1 MFILF
6 CSKSLFSQRIFPF
19 VPLCF
24 SPFFDLCLH
33 IPFTIYFLSNA
44 SKAVH
49 DVELLPCRVE
59 FDRLTDLLRARTIE
73 PDPPKSIVFREE
85 NNEGIR
91 IDAIGGSTS
100 HQMAAESPTVKVRT
114 KPAHTSILC
123 YSQCK
128 VTENSI
134 DSIPGS
140 HESRAKLEEHRT
152 PVQFIILFQYL
163 RG

>member
-1 MFILF
+1 MQD
-6 CSKSLFSQRIFPF
+6 SP
-19 VPLCF
+19 PLPEGGIDKGKNIAAT
-24 SPFFDLCLH
+24 SDDKALSEVEHLLMRKT
-33 IPFTIYFLSNA
+33 FT
-44 SKAVH
+44 
-49 DVELLPCRVE
+49 RVE
-59 FDRLTDLLRARTIE
+59 FDRLTDFLRARTIE
-73 PDPPKSIVFREE
+73 PDPPTSIVSREE
-85 NNEGIR
+85 KNEGIR
-91 IDAIGGSTS
+91 IDGIGGSTS

-123 YSQCK
+123 YSQYK